1 MDVKNTKE
9 LLVAIIDLIKVVKI
23 VAADGLTLSDA
34 IELAKILKDKPEFL
48 EHMKLA
54 AEGVD
59 QVSAELKEL
68 SLLEAAELIGAA
80 LEEAKK

>member
-9 LLVAIIDLIKVVKI
+9 LLVAIIDLIKMVRVV
-23 VAADGLTLSDA
+23 ALDGITIADA

-54 AEGVD
+54 AEGID
-59 QVSAELKEL
+59 QVAAELKEL
-68 SLLEAAELIGAA
+68 SLMEAAELIGAS